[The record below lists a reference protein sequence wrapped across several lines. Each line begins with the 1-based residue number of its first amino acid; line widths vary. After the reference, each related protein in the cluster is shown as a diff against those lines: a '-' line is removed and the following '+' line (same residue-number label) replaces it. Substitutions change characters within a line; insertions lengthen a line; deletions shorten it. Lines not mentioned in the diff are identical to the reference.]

1 MADMRRFVLVRL
13 ACLFV
18 FLSLPVPAH
27 ALFWHWLD
35 ELSGPG
41 TFNGYEI
48 EVRLVCFSEPA
59 KQGAEEI
66 KARKRLA
73 AGVVGVI
80 PPGCVFTRVPLE
92 NVRRASINL
101 AMSYMYANHTHL
113 EYADKNANHFVH
125 LLTLRPRVWMRP
137 ARSVEVGAGVGFYRF
152 TGPGFEPVWRTV
164 LEPFLV
170 DVKPLALVRD
180 ALRLGHR
187 DDVTDYP
194 DSQWDLIISFRAGFV
209 YSPKGFDAQ
218 DFGAI
223 PGTFH
228 TKREL
233 LPTASVLL
241 DLDPIARW
249 MRRPKIAAPGP
260 PVP

>member
-1 MADMRRFVLVRL
+1 MRRLALVRF
-13 ACLFV
+13 ACLLV
-18 FLSLPVPAH
+18 FLALPAPAH

-41 TFNGYEI
+41 TFNGPEI
-48 EVRLVCFSEPA
+48 EIRVVCFSEPGKEKA
-59 KQGAEEI
+59 TPIEE
-66 KARKRLA
+66 RKRAA

-92 NVRRASINL
+92 NVRRASVNL
-101 AMSYMYANHTHL
+101 ALSYLYANHTHL
-113 EYADKNANHFVH
+113 KYADKSANHFVH
-125 LLTLRPRVWMRP
+125 VLTLRPRFWLRP
-137 ARSVEVGAGVGFYRF
+137 TRSVEVGAGVGFYRF

-170 DVKPLALVRD
+170 DVKPFALVRD
-180 ALRLGHR
+180 IFHHTDKS
-187 DDVTDYP
+187 DDVRDYP
-194 DSQWDLIISFRAGFV
+194 DSQWDLLISFRAGFI
-209 YSPKGFDAQ
+209 YSPKGFDAT

-233 LPTASVLL
+233 LPTASVLM
-241 DLDPIARW
+241 DLDWLARR
-249 MRRPKIAAPGP
+249 MRRPKP
-260 PVP
+260 